1 MTQPNLSLRRR
12 QQRKRDY
19 CKRWLAP
26 SLWTVCTHVS
36 CVQGFSEWSRRDF
49 NQFVR
54 MCGEYGRDDL
64 DSICKE
70 VEGKTEEEV
79 WFH

>member
-1 MTQPNLSLRRR
+1 MTVLFL
-12 QQRKRDY
+12 
-19 CKRWLAP
+19 
-26 SLWTVCTHVS
+26 
-36 CVQGFSEWSRRDF
+36 QGFSEWSRRDF

-54 MCGEYGRDDL
+54 LCGEYGRDDV

-79 WFH
+79 RFP

>member
-1 MTQPNLSLRRR
+1 M
-12 QQRKRDY
+12 
-19 CKRWLAP
+19 
-26 SLWTVCTHVS
+26 S
-36 CVQGFSEWSRRDF
+36 CVQGFSDWSRRDF

-70 VEGKTEEEV
+70 VEGKTEDEV
-79 WFH
+79 WFQ

>member
-1 MTQPNLSLRRR
+1 M
-12 QQRKRDY
+12 
-19 CKRWLAP
+19 
-26 SLWTVCTHVS
+26 
-36 CVQGFSEWSRRDF
+36 QGFSDWSRRDF

-79 WFH
+79 WFQFYQSAMLSVTTPLSFSGAQVC